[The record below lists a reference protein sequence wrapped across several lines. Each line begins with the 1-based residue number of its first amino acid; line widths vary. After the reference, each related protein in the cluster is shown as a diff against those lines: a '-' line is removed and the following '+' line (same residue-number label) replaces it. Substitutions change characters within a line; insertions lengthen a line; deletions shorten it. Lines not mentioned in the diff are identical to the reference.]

1 MNIKYIYFCSILIG
15 LLSGSSFA
23 QNLQVEGTLTAG
35 SLSGNGTKM
44 VITDNNGLLG
54 TQDIPMGG
62 GGSSLWL
69 ENGSDI
75 YYADGRVGIG
85 LSSPTALLHIL
96 RPIGV
101 SLNEPLLKLEN
112 NSNQT
117 FGAKTGLSVT
127 TTVDGDVGR
136 NGIQNITSQSATAD
150 GNFNG
155 ILNNGFPGGAGTSYG
170 IRNLLANSNTPIG
183 QMYGI
188 SSQVTSHSSNAE
200 LVYGLYNDVTKEG
213 SGRHT
218 GIYNVLREGTSSDT
232 AFVSVHE
239 NNGGYAGKFVGNVE
253 VTDQLGIGMSPETNL
268 ELQVNGDVRAINMGV
283 SKTGADSYT
292 DGIFVSGAYQDGMSI
307 FTQFTGS
314 SFQNTYGM
322 KSEATGLNSS
332 QTIYGIYGRANFA
345 FGSSTAY
352 GVYADKQSGGSGYA
366 LYVNGD
372 AFKTGTGVWT
382 TSDEQLKENIKPLA
396 KAMTLI
402 NALEPSEY
410 HFKQDEKYTLLNL
423 PTEKQYGFVAQDVEA
438 VVPEL
443 VKETDLQFREAVRD
457 GTTDGVFSETYKAL
471 NYQMLIPILTQGIKE
486 QQIEIADLRQKN
498 EQLEESIAILRQ
510 EVEQI
515 RSQIEIESSAEP
527 EADVWLDQNTPN
539 PFATE
544 TFISFQLPDKVK
556 SASLMITAPNG
567 QMIKE
572 YEIASGGKGQVKIPS
587 SLLPSGLYYYSLII
601 EGTLTDTKSM
611 IVTH

>member
-54 TQDIPMGG
+54 TQDIPIGG

-155 ILNNGFPGGAGTSYG
+155 ILNNGFPGGSGTSYG

-601 EGTLTDTKSM
+601 EGTLMDTKSM